1 LENAKKQILEN
12 RTLEEIVVS
21 HGITKRTLNTWLM
34 SLGEDREIRGF
45 WVDNMLVE
53 TLEEIEQAT
62 DNFPFARMNSK

>member
-1 LENAKKQILEN
+1 
-12 RTLEEIVVS
+12 
-21 HGITKRTLNTWLM
+21 
-34 SLGEDREIRGF
+34 LGEDREIRGF